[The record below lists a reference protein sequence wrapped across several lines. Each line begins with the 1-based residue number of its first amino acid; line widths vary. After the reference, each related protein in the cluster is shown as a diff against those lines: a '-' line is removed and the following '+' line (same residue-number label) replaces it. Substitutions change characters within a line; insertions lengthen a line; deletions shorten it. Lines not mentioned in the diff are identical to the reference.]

1 MEALLSLHLSKCR
14 IVGNQLSRL
23 KFSSVDIVSL
33 ILIGKC
39 MMMLEPY
46 EDVIR
51 HPDITPICED
61 NK

>member
-1 MEALLSLHLSKCR
+1 MEALLSLHLSKCH
-14 IVGNQLSRL
+14 IVGNHVSWLIYSA
-23 KFSSVDIVSL
+23 DIVSL
-33 ILIGKC
+33 ILIGVC

-61 NK
+61 NV